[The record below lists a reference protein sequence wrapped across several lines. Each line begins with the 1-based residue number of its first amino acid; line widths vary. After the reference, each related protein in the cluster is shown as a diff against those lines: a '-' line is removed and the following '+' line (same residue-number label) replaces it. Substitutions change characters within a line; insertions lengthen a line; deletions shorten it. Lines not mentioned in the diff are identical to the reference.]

1 MGIRL
6 VRKGPGGETQ
16 RLEFDRPKITLG
28 SDALCDVT
36 IADEGVAGEQAVLV
50 EREDRHEIFDIGE
63 RGGVLVN
70 GHPVSHAVLR
80 PGDEIWLGRTL
91 VYLDAAPQGVTFV
104 SQGPATVRASVPQGG
119 LQAPAPLPKL
129 KGRSET
135 ERRMALFNEV
145 GRLVN
150 SIGLTENIFESILD
164 AVFATV
170 SVRRGFLALKRPT
183 GGLDVKAHRNRER
196 DGAGTIEVS
205 QTLVRRVLDT
215 GQAVLTSDAE
225 GDPDFSAARSIHR
238 LRIKAAVCV
247 PLIVEGKVIG
257 LLYGDNREQPGA
269 LAQEDLAYLS
279 ALASVAAA
287 AVEKFR
293 LLGEYDAKRKI
304 EQALAIARSI
314 HRSFLPSSPPAV
326 PGLEVWGRSQT
337 CDETGGDYYD
347 YFPLDGGK
355 LGVVVGDVTGHGIGS
370 ALLMATVRASLRAL
384 LDTDPPLDALF
395 PKLNELVRRDVRDGR
410 FVTLFYAL
418 FDPAEGRMLH
428 VGAGHTPPILCRG
441 RDGSIATIGS
451 SGPPLGIVPGL
462 RYPPGSPVP
471 IERGDVVL
479 LTTDGIVEA
488 MNASGEPFGLER
500 LSAVLAEH
508 ARSGA
513 KEIGQ
518 AVAAAVESYA
528 GRSELHDDA
537 TLVVVKVTSA

>member
-1 MGIRL
+1 VGIRL

-28 SDALCDVT
+28 SDPLCDVT

-50 EREDRHEIFDIGE
+50 QRDDHHEIFDIGE

-70 GHPVSHAVLR
+70 GRPVSHAVLR
-80 PGDEIWLGRTL
+80 PGDEIWLGRTVL
-91 VYLDAAPQGVTFV
+91 YLDAAPQGVAFV
-104 SQGPATVRASVPQGG
+104 SRGSATVRASVPSAG
-119 LQAPAPLPKL
+119 LQSPAPLPGF

-150 SIGLTENIFESILD
+150 SIGLSEDIFESILD

-170 SVRRGFLALKRPT
+170 PVRRGFLALTRPS
-183 GGLDVKAHRNRER
+183 GDLDVKAHRNRER

-247 PLIVEGKVIG
+247 PLVVEGKVIG
-257 LLYGDNREQPGA
+257 LLYGDNREQPGS
-269 LAQEDLAYLS
+269 LAHEDLAYLS

-326 PGLEVWGRSQT
+326 PGLELWGRSQT
-337 CDETGGDYYD
+337 CDETGGDYFD
-347 YFPLDGGK
+347 YFPLGGSK

-384 LDTDPPLDALF
+384 LDTDPPLHELF

-418 FDPAEGRMLH
+418 LDPVEGCMHH
-428 VGAGHTPPILCRG
+428 VGAGHTPPILYRA
-441 RDGSIATIGS
+441 RDGSTATIASG
-451 SGPPLGIVPGL
+451 GPPLGVVSGL
-462 RYPPGSPVP
+462 RFPPGRPLP
-471 IERGDVVL
+471 IERGDVLL

-488 MNASGEPFGLER
+488 MDASGEPFGLAR
-500 LSAVLAEH
+500 LGAVVAEH

-513 KEIGQ
+513 PEIGQ
-518 AVAAAVESYA
+518 AVTAAVEAFS
-528 GRSELHDDA
+528 GRTELHDDA
-537 TLVVVKVTSA
+537 TLVVAKVTSA